1 MATTRL
7 RKVGNSHGVIIPAEV
22 LSASGITS
30 ADELDVYTTDGGLII
45 NRATRDYQDAMQAHQ
60 ETVAEYRDAL
70 RELAR

>member
-22 LSASGITS
+22 LSASGFTS
-30 ADELDVYTTDGGLII
+30 EDELDVYTTDGGLII
-45 NRATRDYQDAMQAHQ
+45 NRVSRDYQDAMQAHQ
-60 ETVAEYRDAL
+60 ETIAEYRDAL